1 MKQDNKLE
9 NKSVN
14 NEIDLEAKKKL
25 RNKRIVA
32 VFSLIVILLLL
43 LWVVNI
49 ATKLITAEGGIGK
62 AAENF
67 RDIIL
72 SYGTWGA
79 VVALGIQVL
88 QVIVSPIPGQ
98 VVEIGVG
105 MAYGEI
111 EGSFL
116 CLLGSAIAALI
127 IMLFVKKFG
136 IKFVELFVPIDKIND
151 IKIINSEK
159 KLERAAFILFF
170 IPGTPKDPLLFFFG
184 VTQIRTWRLVIIQTI
199 ARAPAIF
206 ATTYGGKLLAA
217 GNYTAA
223 VITFVIIGAFA
234 IIGMLCYSKLLKF
247 LQNRKDQKIE
257 K

>member
-79 VVALGIQVL
+79 MVALGIQVL

>member
-1 MKQDNKLE
+1 MKQDTKLE
-9 NKSVN
+9 NKNVN

-32 VFSLIVILLLL
+32 VFSLAIIVLLV

-49 ATKLITAEGGIGK
+49 ATKLITSEGGIAK

-79 VVALGIQVL
+79 IVALGIQVL

-111 EGSFL
+111 EGSLL
-116 CLLGSAIAALI
+116 CLLGSAIAALM
-127 IMLFVKKFG
+127 IMAFVKKFG
-136 IKFVELFVPIDKIND
+136 VKFVELFVPIDRIND

-159 KLERAAFILFF
+159 KLELAAFVLFF
-170 IPGTPKDPLLFFFG
+170 IPGTPKDPLIFFFG
-184 VTQIRTWRLVIIQTI
+184 VTKIRTWRLVIIQTI

-206 ATTYGGKLLAA
+206 ATTYGGKLLAS

-223 VITFVIIGAFA
+223 VVTFLIIGALA
-234 IIGMLCYSKLLKF
+234 IVGMLCYSKILKF
-247 LQNRKDQKIE
+247 LQNRKEQKIE